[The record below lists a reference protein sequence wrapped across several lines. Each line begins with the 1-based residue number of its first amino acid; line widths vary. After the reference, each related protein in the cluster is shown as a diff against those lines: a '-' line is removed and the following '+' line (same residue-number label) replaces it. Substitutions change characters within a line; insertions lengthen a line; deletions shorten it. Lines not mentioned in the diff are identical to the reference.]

1 MTGGTGTYTY
11 VWSAN
16 ANTGNTGTA
25 TGLGAGTYTLT
36 ITSGAGCQK
45 DTSFTLA
52 APSLP
57 NITAFNTINETCLNK
72 NDGSITSATAT
83 STAGLSWGYAPLS
96 NPSAITPIA
105 SFPVNNLAPGTYIL
119 GIADPLNTSC
129 SDTVILSITPGP
141 LCCNLSVSATITA
154 PTCGNANG
162 GIDVTVTQGSG
173 NYQYTWN
180 GTTQGQDTANIAAGS
195 YAFHLDDLTQ
205 GCALDTTFVVNNSNG
220 PQINSVSQS
229 KESCAGLQDGSAWI
243 TATGISLNY
252 LWSNG
257 LPNNATQ
264 NGLAAGTYFF
274 TVSDINNCSVA
285 GNVTVALGGSLTVN
299 NQLTDPSCL
308 GNDGAINITSVLNGN
323 PPYQYSLNYGGFGSS
338 KNFTSLSSGS
348 YDVVVQDQ
356 KGCKDTV
363 TYVLN
368 AAVNNVSAT
377 LTAKDPTC
385 IGNDGVVDISNA
397 TGGVIPYQYSF
408 NGGAFGA
415 STNFS
420 SLGAGSYTVIVKD
433 NKSCADT
440 LSANLVAANSF
451 TVTTSTIDATCG
463 VKNGEVH
470 FVINGGKSP
479 FQITDGGGANLA
491 LDNFGLGGG
500 RIDYTVKDANQCTQ
514 SGFVVLTE
522 NPFTIKKLRS
532 DTSLCGDATIDLDAS
547 NYPCYTHYVWSN
559 GDTTAIITA
568 TTSGTYAVTITDDL
582 GNVLYD
588 SVHITLFALPSIS
601 LPEDTFIYEGQ
612 SIVLNGTVSGGSG
625 VGTYTWTP
633 ADLLTCSKCPSPKA
647 VPRDSTTFTV
657 VYTDQAGCEATDFI
671 NIAVLNDQSLYI
683 PNAFSPNGDGK
694 NDELKIYA
702 RFVKEFSWSVFNRWG
717 EKVFET
723 NDINFGWD
731 GRYKGVL
738 QPPSVY
744 VYYLTVTYLNNKTV
758 HNQGSVTLIR

>member
-1 MTGGTGTYTY
+1 
-11 VWSAN
+11 
-16 ANTGNTGTA
+16 
-25 TGLGAGTYTLT
+25 
-36 ITSGAGCQK
+36 
-45 DTSFTLA
+45 
-52 APSLP
+52 
-57 NITAFNTINETCLNK
+57 
-72 NDGSITSATAT
+72 
-83 STAGLSWGYAPLS
+83 
-96 NPSAITPIA
+96 
-105 SFPVNNLAPGTYIL
+105 
-119 GIADPLNTSC
+119 
-129 SDTVILSITPGP
+129 
-141 LCCNLSVSATITA
+141 
-154 PTCGNANG
+154 
-162 GIDVTVTQGSG
+162 
-173 NYQYTWN
+173 
-180 GTTQGQDTANIAAGS
+180 
-195 YAFHLDDLTQ
+195 
-205 GCALDTTFVVNNSNG
+205 
-220 PQINSVSQS
+220 
-229 KESCAGLQDGSAWI
+229 
-243 TATGISLNY
+243 
-252 LWSNG
+252 
-257 LPNNATQ
+257 
-264 NGLAAGTYFF
+264 
-274 TVSDINNCSVA
+274 
-285 GNVTVALGGSLTVN
+285 
-299 NQLTDPSCL
+299 
-308 GNDGAINITSVLNGN
+308 
-323 PPYQYSLNYGGFGSS
+323 
-338 KNFTSLSSGS
+338 
-348 YDVVVQDQ
+348 VQDQ

-368 AAVNNVSAT
+368 AAINNVSAT
-377 LTAKDPTC
+377 LTATDPTC

-397 TGGVIPYQYSF
+397 TGGAIPYQYSF

-415 STNFS
+415 TTNFS

-451 TVTTSTIDATCG
+451 TVNVSKTDPTCG
-463 VKNGEVH
+463 INNGEFH
-470 FVINGGKSP
+470 LTINGGKAP
-479 FQITDGGGANLA
+479 FVITDKSGNPMPADITGIGQ
-491 LDNFGLGGG
+491 G
-500 RIDYTVKDANQCTQ
+500 RIYYTVKDANQCTQ
-514 SGFVVLTE
+514 TGFVDFDE
-522 NPFTIKKLRS
+522 SIFFRHYLRS

-588 SVHITLFALPSIS
+588 SVHITLYALPSIS

-625 VGTYTWTP
+625 AGTYTWTP

-671 NIAVLNDQSLYI
+671 NITVLNDQSLYI

-702 RFVKEFSWSVFNRWG
+702 RFVKEFNWSVFNRWG